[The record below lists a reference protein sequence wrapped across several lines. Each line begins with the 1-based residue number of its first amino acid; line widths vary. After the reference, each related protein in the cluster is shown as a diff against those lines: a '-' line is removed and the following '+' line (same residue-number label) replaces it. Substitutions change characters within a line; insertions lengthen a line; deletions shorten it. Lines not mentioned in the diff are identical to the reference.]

1 MPIFQRADELVN
13 KMAAALLNEFETHTM
28 LLTAKAKIDFVFAFG
43 DRDDQNR
50 LTGPALKK
58 NGLVALGM
66 ARKIALKDRALGRGD
81 AEISLDGDWWEE
93 ASLDER
99 RALLDHELHHITVKV
114 DDRGI
119 VTDDLPR
126 PVIQLRKHD
135 HEVGWFSIIAQRHG
149 VASQE
154 RIQAKA
160 VMDSFGQLFWPGF
173 TSEHTDET
181 ERVIAKAVRG
191 IRMTSVRGEARAIF

>member
-1 MPIFQRADELVN
+1 MPTFKRADESVN
-13 KMAAALLNEFETHTM
+13 KMAATLLNEFETHTM

-43 DRDDQNR
+43 DREDETNR
-50 LTGPALKK
+50 LLGPALKK
-58 NGLVALGM
+58 NGLVALGI
-66 ARKIALKDRALGRGD
+66 ARKIPLKDRALGRGD

-93 ASLDER
+93 ASADER

-119 VTDDLPR
+119 VTDDLQR

-135 HEVGWFSIIAQRHG
+135 YEFGFFNVIAQRHG
-149 VASQE
+149 AASLE
-154 RIQAKA
+154 RQAAKKM
-160 VMDSFGQLFWPGF
+160 MDDAGQFYWPGF
-173 TSEHTDET
+173 TSSHTDET

-191 IRMTSVRGEARAIF
+191 IRITSVRGEA